1 VNAQVRRLRGAEA
14 MVTQI
19 NPSSIGSVGVGATNL
34 GETGSRPKLTPIS
47 SAPRNTAPAAVDST
61 DPQRALSSIRE
72 ELANAVTALDVAMRA
87 GKAALAE
94 LAGGADNAARFTAL
108 LDETERQSAGLLTG
122 GTLAVRAGPDG
133 GVVEIVG
140 IDARRIGADSA
151 GMQQLSETL
160 ARFSAIA
167 DKLSMHAQFVEASAA
182 AGLDVNGGLDAD
194 QARLTALS
202 ASQGLRETN
211 SAIANAAPL
220 SLLAFFR
227 D

>member
-1 VNAQVRRLRGAEA
+1 

-19 NPSSIGSVGVGATNL
+19 TPSSIGSVGVGATNL
-34 GETGSRPKLTPIS
+34 GETVSRPKLTPLP
-47 SAPRNTAPAAVDST
+47 SAPRSAPAAVDST

-72 ELANAVTALDVAMRA
+72 ELANAITALDVAMRA

-94 LAGGADNAARFTAL
+94 LAGGADNAARFNAI
-108 LDETERQSAGLLTG
+108 LDEADRPAAGLLSG
-122 GTLAVRAGPDG
+122 ATLTVRAGLDG
-133 GVVEIVG
+133 GQIDIAG

-151 GMQQLSETL
+151 GMRQLSEAL
-160 ARFSAIA
+160 AQFASVSE
-167 DKLSMHAQFVEASAA
+167 KLATHAQFVDLSAA
-182 AGLDVNGGLDAD
+182 AGLEVNRDLDSE
-194 QARLTALS
+194 QARLTAL
-202 ASQGLRETN
+202 ATAQGLRETN